1 MSPRLALVT
10 DHPLAH
16 GGGRERSI
24 IELYLSLKRIGQD
37 VTIIAPPG
45 GGDQRR
51 APEVPYLSTRR
62 IALTT
67 GRLLDQGF
75 LDAAIYNAEDLRS
88 VISPNSKLRKKQVL
102 FVRDVEEVS
111 RWGAGSIPDDVRLM
125 ANSHF
130 VAARIW
136 ERIGHRAEVIEP
148 QFDFPADRPVA
159 DGDRITFINPVRQ
172 KGLGLA
178 CDIARLLPHRK
189 FRFVEGWK
197 LPDNQRSALAEQL
210 GGLPNVEFVPWRQDV
225 EKHYLLARALLVP
238 SQWEEGFGRV
248 AVEANAYGVPVL
260 ASDIGGLPE
269 AIGQGGCLID
279 PTADAAVWAEAL
291 EAIVED
297 GSHRAALLGG
307 AAENVAYHIARSKSA
322 ASRVIQF
329 VSPHSDMRPMPAQ
342 RALPSVDVI
351 MTHYNYT
358 AFVSAAISSVLAQSY
373 GNFRLTIID
382 DLSHAKERNNLLR
395 IVEHFGDP
403 RIRLILGDKNKG
415 QIGAFI
421 DAFQGS
427 ESEFVALI
435 DPDDVYAPDFL
446 KLMLSAH
453 LNPLRPV
460 GIATCEMVTF
470 QHGSGDLTRFF
481 SRTRQAERLGS
492 PNADDG
498 MMQDRFG
505 YSKFYPPSEKAW
517 VWGTTSS
524 LMCRRSFIRNIVP
537 EGEISF
543 RFDLDTYLSFGCHVQ
558 GGTLFLDTPLAGR
571 GRHGAN
577 VAFADEIFSDRQN
590 RNKVSFHSGM
600 SDLRIA
606 AMRQIANA
614 QSMGR
619 DEIIEFSKLLP
630 QDERGTFLIGMSA
643 KG

>member
-24 IELYLSLKRIGQD
+24 IELYHSLKRIGQD

-51 APEVPYLSTRR
+51 EPEVPFLSTRK
-62 IALTT
+62 IALTAD
-67 GRLLDQGF
+67 RLLDQGF
-75 LDAAIYNAEDLRS
+75 VDVAIYNAEDLRL
-88 VISPNSKLRKKQVL
+88 VISPNPKLRNRQVL

-111 RWGAGSIPDDVRLM
+111 RWGAGSIPDGVRLM

-130 VAARIW
+130 VASRIW

-159 DGDRITFINPVRQ
+159 DGDHITFINPVRQ
-172 KGLGLA
+172 KGLDLA
-178 CDIARLLPHRK
+178 CEIARLLPHRL

-197 LPDNQRSALAEQL
+197 LADNQHAALTALL
-210 GGLPNVEFVPWRQDV
+210 GGLPNVEFVRWRRDV
-225 EKHYLLARALLVP
+225 EQHYLMSRALLVP

-269 AIGQGGCLID
+269 AMGAGGCLID
-279 PTADAAVWAEAL
+279 PKADATVWANAL
-291 EAIVED
+291 EAIVSD
-297 GSHRAALLGG
+297 GSPRVALLEG
-307 AAENVAYHIARSKSA
+307 AARNAAYHIARSQNA
-322 ASRVIQF
+322 ASRVIEF
-329 VSPHSDMRPMPAQ
+329 VSSPAQ
-342 RALPSVDVI
+342 MRRVPAQPVLPSVDVI

-358 AFVSAAISSVLAQSY
+358 AFASTAISSVLAQSY

-382 DLSHAKERNNLLR
+382 DRSHAEERNNLLR
-395 IVEHFGDP
+395 IVERFGDP
-403 RIRLILGDKNKG
+403 RIKVILGDENKG

-421 DAFQGS
+421 DAFQS
-427 ESEFVALI
+427 SDSEFVALI

-453 LNPLRPV
+453 LNPIRLT

-481 SRTRQAERLGS
+481 SRTRQAERLES

-498 MMQDRFG
+498 TTQDRFG
-505 YSKFYPPSEKAW
+505 YSKYYPPSEKAW

-524 LMCRRSFIRNIVP
+524 LMCRRSFIQNIVP
-537 EGEISF
+537 KDEIRF

-558 GGTLFLDTPLAGR
+558 GGTLFIDTPLAGR

-577 VAFADEIFSDRQN
+577 VAFADEIFSDTQN
-590 RNKVSFHSGM
+590 RNKVSFQSGIT
-600 SDLRIA
+600 DLRIA
-606 AMRQIANA
+606 AMRQIARA

-619 DEIIEFSKLLP
+619 DDMIEFSKLLP
-630 QDERGTFLIGMSA
+630 QDERGLFLLA
-643 KG
+643 